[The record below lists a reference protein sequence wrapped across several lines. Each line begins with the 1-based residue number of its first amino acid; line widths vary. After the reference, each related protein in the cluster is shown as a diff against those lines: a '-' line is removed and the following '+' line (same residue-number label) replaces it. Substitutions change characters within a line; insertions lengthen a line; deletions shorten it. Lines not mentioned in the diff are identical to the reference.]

1 MRGSKILLTAAAT
14 AALSLA
20 GFAQTATPA
29 PNPTPDP
36 AFQQGQAPP
45 PSNLPSGVKADSVRG
60 RNKVEAD
67 RIEQGVDNGSLTK
80 QEATQLKHDEKRLQH
95 EEKTMAASNSNGK
108 LTKAQQE
115 KLTRQQNTL
124 SHKIRKD
131 RHN

>member
-20 GFAQTATPA
+20 GFAQTAS
-29 PNPTPDP
+29 PTPDP

-45 PSNLPSGVKADSVRG
+45 PSNLPSGVKADSARG

-80 QEATQLKHDEKRLQH
+80 QEATKLQHDQKRLQH
-95 EEKTMAASNSNGK
+95 EEKQMRASSSNGQ
-108 LTKAQQE
+108 LPTAQKQ
-115 KLTRQQNTL
+115 KLTRQQNRL
-124 SHKIRKD
+124 SHQIRKD

>member
-14 AALSLA
+14 AALSLV

-29 PNPTPDP
+29 PTPTPDP

-45 PSNLPSGVKADSVRG
+45 PSNLPPGVKADSVRG

-67 RIEQGVDNGSLTK
+67 RIEQGVDNGSLSK
-80 QEATQLKHDEKRLQH
+80 KEADKLKYDERRLQH
-95 EEKTMAASNSNGK
+95 EEKQMKANSSDGK
-108 LTKAQQE
+108 LTTADKQ
-115 KLTRQQNTL
+115 KLTRQQNRL
-124 SHKIRKD
+124 SHQIRKD